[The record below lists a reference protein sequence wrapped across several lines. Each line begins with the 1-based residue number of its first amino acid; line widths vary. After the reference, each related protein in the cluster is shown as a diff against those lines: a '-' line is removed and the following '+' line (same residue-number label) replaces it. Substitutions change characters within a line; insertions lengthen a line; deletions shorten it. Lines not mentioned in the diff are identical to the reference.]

1 MARECFHVP
10 KEMSPILVS
19 LLLQTVTGASD
30 GVVRQLQSLSGFA
43 VQDVRPPAP
52 AEVARKPMPA
62 DIHFSI
68 FIAAFLAVIDHGT
81 KDAPVVC

>member
-1 MARECFHVP
+1 
-10 KEMSPILVS
+10 MSPSLVS
-19 LLLQTVTGASD
+19 LLLKVVGVSD
-30 GVVRQLQSLSGFA
+30 GVVRQLQSVPGFA
-43 VQDVRPPAP
+43 VQDFHPPAQSGLVP
-52 AEVARKPMPA
+52 KPMPA